1 MCFSVNIDRCHIL
14 LRFAHVKEYVQAKEN
29 VFIVALLD
37 MFIMILVMVF
47 ALRK

>member
-1 MCFSVNIDRCHIL
+1 MCFSVNIDRCHI

-29 VFIVALLD
+29 VFIVTLLD
-37 MFIMILVMVF
+37 MFIMILIVVVY